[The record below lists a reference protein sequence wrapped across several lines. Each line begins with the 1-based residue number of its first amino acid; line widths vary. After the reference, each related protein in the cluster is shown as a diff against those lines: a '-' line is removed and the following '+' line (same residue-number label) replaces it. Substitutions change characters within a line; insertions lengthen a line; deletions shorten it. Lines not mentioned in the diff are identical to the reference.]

1 MFEGPLVLRP
11 RASAGVVLEIAKS
24 LNRQEYRLGESMRRV
39 EYREI
44 AVAALTIV
52 LVSTLL
58 LAFVF

>member
-1 MFEGPLVLRP
+1 MGRDLFCTRAESQRVCCSKSP
-11 RASAGVVLEIAKS
+11 RAKTPRVS
-24 LNRQEYRLGESMRRV
+24 RLGESMRRV

>member
-1 MFEGPLVLRP
+1 VL
-11 RASAGVVLEIAKS
+11 LEIAKG
-24 LNRQEYRLGESMRRV
+24 RQEYRLGESMRRV

>member
-1 MFEGPLVLRP
+1 MLPR
-11 RASAGVVLEIAKS
+11 RASSNLPLEIAK
-24 LNRQEYRLGESMRRV
+24 YCRLGERVSMRRV
-39 EYREI
+39 EYRDI

>member
-1 MFEGPLVLRP
+1 MYP
-11 RASAGVVLEIAKS
+11 LEIAK
-24 LNRQEYRLGESMRRV
+24 EYRLGKRVSMRRI
-39 EYREI
+39 EYRDI

>member
-1 MFEGPLVLRP
+1 MHRCWV
-11 RASAGVVLEIAKS
+11 SSGVPLEIAK
-24 LNRQEYRLGESMRRV
+24 EYRLGERVSMRRV
-39 EYREI
+39 EYRDI

>member
-1 MFEGPLVLRP
+1 LLPC
-11 RASAGVVLEIAKS
+11 RASSGLPLEIAEDY
-24 LNRQEYRLGESMRRV
+24 RDYRLGERVSMRRV
-39 EYREI
+39 EYRDI

>member
-1 MFEGPLVLRP
+1 VHPW
-11 RASAGVVLEIAKS
+11 RAWSGLLLEIVK
-24 LNRQEYRLGESMRRV
+24 EYRLGERVSMRRI